1 MFIYITS
8 VFCCI
13 LLVCF
18 ADKLNKRA
26 EVLLFAIVFLIL
38 FTISGFR
45 YGVGT
50 DYFFTYVPTYKQIYN
65 GTPPPMEPIFLW
77 LNKLCI
83 DFAGS
88 WYQSIFIV
96 TSFIFI
102 GLICIVI
109 YNMPCSKVLLTVSF
123 LCGGYFLYSF
133 NVVRQTIA
141 TALFCCALLFV
152 ERNMDGKKRLQSLFA
167 AFSLVAIAVGFHY
180 SALIYFVV
188 ITLLYLKLDKKI
200 YLSLFFASA
209 VLVPTFVAVIGILLK
224 GTKYENYISGYWPD
238 PSKAFSLSSLLFVG
252 FFFVYLFTESKE
264 DDHWFNIFR
273 NLHFI
278 GSIAIMIGL
287 FIPLGQRVSALFYLL
302 NFLSIPHYIEYY
314 ITEKN
319 KMLIKILYLSF
330 CFFMFLHT
338 LAVNGNGILPY
349 NFAI

>member
-13 LLVCF
+13 LLVCV

-26 EVLLFAIVFLIL
+26 EVLPFAIVFLIL

-102 GLICIVI
+102 GLIYIVI

-123 LCGGYFLYSF
+123 C
-133 NVVRQTIA
+133 VVGISYTHLMWFARQ
-141 TALFCCALLFV
+141 
-152 ERNMDGKKRLQSLFA
+152 
-167 AFSLVAIAVGFHY
+167 
-180 SALIYFVV
+180 
-188 ITLLYLKLDKKI
+188 
-200 YLSLFFASA
+200 
-209 VLVPTFVAVIGILLK
+209 
-224 GTKYENYISGYWPD
+224 
-238 PSKAFSLSSLLFVG
+238 
-252 FFFVYLFTESKE
+252 
-264 DDHWFNIFR
+264 
-273 NLHFI
+273 
-278 GSIAIMIGL
+278 
-287 FIPLGQRVSALFYLL
+287 
-302 NFLSIPHYIEYY
+302 
-314 ITEKN
+314 
-319 KMLIKILYLSF
+319 
-330 CFFMFLHT
+330 
-338 LAVNGNGILPY
+338 
-349 NFAI
+349 